1 MGTLFPGGQMSLPG
15 TRIHPTP
22 ALASQDVIDSF
33 RNVVTP
39 HISDNLG
46 RHIGARGLLRLNR
59 NGKLVGT
66 ALTVKTRPG
75 DNLYIYK
82 ALTLLQPGHVL
93 VIDAQGDDAN
103 AVIGELIKLYA
114 EQRGC
119 VGFIVDGA
127 IRDVAAFEGTPLY
140 ARSVVHCGPYKS
152 GPGEINMPVSI
163 GGMIVNPGDILVG
176 DEDGLV
182 AFSPDVAEE
191 LLRKAHEHD
200 AHEQEVKA
208 EIATGAIDQSWLDR
222 VLEKAGL
229 AN

>member
-1 MGTLFPGGQMSLPG
+1 MPLPG
-15 TRIHPTP
+15 SRIFPSP
-22 ALASQDVIDSF
+22 ALAPAHLIEAFAS
-33 RNVVTP
+33 VVTP

-46 RHIGARGLLRLNR
+46 RHIGARGLTRYNR
-59 NGKLVGT
+59 SGKLVGT

-82 ALTLLQPGHVL
+82 ALTLLEPGHVL
-93 VIDAQGDDAN
+93 VIDAQGDTNN

-127 IRDVAAFEGTPLY
+127 IRDVESFENSPCY
-140 ARSVVHCGPYKS
+140 ARSVVHCGPYKT
-152 GPGEINMPVSI
+152 GPGEINVPVSI
-163 GGMIVNPGDILVG
+163 GGMIVNPGDIVVG
-176 DEDGLV
+176 DEDGFV
-182 AFSPDVAEE
+182 AFAQDIAEQVLAKARE
-191 LLRKAHEHD
+191 HEAHE
-200 AHEQEVKA
+200 EQVKA
-208 EIATGAIDQSWLDR
+208 EIATGAIDQSWLEK

>member
-1 MGTLFPGGQMSLPG
+1 MSLPG
-15 TRIHPTP
+15 SRIYPSP
-22 ALASQDVIDSF
+22 AQAPRSLLDAFQS
-33 RNVVTP
+33 VVTP

-46 RHIGARGLLRLNR
+46 RHIGARGLTRYNHT
-59 NGKLVGT
+59 GKLVGT

-82 ALTLLQPGHVL
+82 ALTLIEPGHVL
-93 VIDAQGDDAN
+93 VIDAQGDATN

-114 EQRGC
+114 QQRGC
-119 VGFIVDGA
+119 VGFVVDGA
-127 IRDVAAFEGTPLY
+127 IRDVASFEDTPCY

-152 GPGEINMPVSI
+152 GPGEINVPVSI
-163 GGMIVNPGDILVG
+163 GGMIVNPGDIIVG

-182 AFSPDVAEE
+182 AFSPEHAEQV
-191 LLRKAHEHD
+191 LFRAREHD
-200 AHEQEVKA
+200 AHEQQVKA
-208 EIATGAIDQSWLDR
+208 EIATGAIDQSWLDK

>member
-1 MGTLFPGGQMSLPG
+1 MSFPGS
-15 TRIHPTP
+15 RILTSPP
-22 ALASQDVIDSF
+22 LASASLVEAFHS
-33 RNVVTP
+33 VVTP

-46 RHIGARGLLRLNR
+46 RHIGARGLTRYNR
-59 NGKLVGT
+59 SGKLVGT

-82 ALTLLQPGHVL
+82 ALTLLEPGHVL
-93 VIDAQGDDAN
+93 VIDAQGDSNN

-114 EQRGC
+114 QQRGC

-127 IRDVAAFEGTPLY
+127 IRDVASFEDTPCY
-140 ARSVVHCGPYKS
+140 ARGVVHCGPYKS
-152 GPGEINMPVSI
+152 GPGEINVPVSI
-163 GGMIVNPGDILVG
+163 GGMIVNPGDLIVG

-182 AFSPDVAEE
+182 AFSQADAEQVLVKARQHE
-191 LLRKAHEHD
+191 AHE
-200 AHEQEVKA
+200 EQVKA
-208 EIATGAIDQSWLDR
+208 EIASGAIDQSWLDK